1 MGGFRSDRLPL
12 IFKKSPWKFQ
22 SNSFSPLQ
30 DGYEPQIIRFIK
42 ALRNSGLTVLENPM
56 STQIYGDYARVME
69 VLNRE
74 MYTSLEGVEQGVF
87 YLKMVKTDRSAYE
100 PHF

>member
-1 MGGFRSDRLPL
+1 MEVSVELT
-12 IFKKSPWKFQ
+12 
-22 SNSFSPLQ
+22 FSPLQ
-30 DGYEPQIIRFIK
+30 DGYEPQIIRFIQ

-56 STQIYGDYARVME
+56 STQIYGEYARVME

-87 YLKMVKTDRSAYE
+87 YLKMVKTDRSTYE